1 MTIDIN
7 RREIAIRYANER
19 RSNRLAS
26 CNKYGFGLVYTNQ
39 QIRDRVLGDL
49 FAPYAWPGGYP
60 VVFYVTDA
68 HNGCTGDV
76 LCADCAR
83 TAVIDNRESVAADI
97 YYKGPIEYCAGC
109 NREIESAYGDPDA
122 EEEEE
127 EEEEE
132 RCTCYGINIHDS
144 TCPLWEDPRTAD
156 DYAGM
161 HVFNG

>member
-7 RREIAIRYANER
+7 RHEIAIRYTNER

-26 CNKYGFGLVYTNQ
+26 CNKFGFGLVYSNAE
-39 QIRDRVLGDL
+39 IRDKVLGDL
-49 FAPYAWPGGYP
+49 FAPFAWPGGYP
-60 VVFYVTDA
+60 VAYYISE
-68 HNGCTGDV
+68 HNQLTGDV

-83 TAVIDNRESVAADI
+83 DHVLTERGVVVPDGHFE
-97 YYKGPIEYCAGC
+97 GPSEYCASC

-156 DYAGM
+156 DYAQM
-161 HVFNG
+161 HTFGR